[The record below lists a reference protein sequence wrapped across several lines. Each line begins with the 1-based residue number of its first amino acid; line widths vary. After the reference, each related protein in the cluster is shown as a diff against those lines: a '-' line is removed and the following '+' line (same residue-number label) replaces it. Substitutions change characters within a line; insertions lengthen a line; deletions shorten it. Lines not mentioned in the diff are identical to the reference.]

1 MFIVFGDFTDGF
13 VDAGKFGVCDNST
26 EKAREHG
33 HYNETICGLTMM
45 TLDEGSFQSYLQKS
59 RMCTLIF
66 RDPSRPLKSGFFSFC
81 TLVVFSGVDENVMGH

>member
-33 HYNETICGLTMM
+33 HYNEKICSLTMM
-45 TLDEGSFQSYLQKS
+45 ILDEGSFQSYLQKKS
-59 RMCTLIF
+59 NVHTHF
-66 RDPSRPLKSGFFSFC
+66 SRPITATK
-81 TLVVFSGVDENVMGH
+81 